1 MTESDSK
8 DLSNLQLIKLQFA
21 EVLDLFY
28 QIWKMMDLIK
38 TKLLK
43 KISEPLQKQKLES
56 QQLIFKVFLQYHFD
70 VIGHRLIY
78 YNVKYE
84 ENSLEITFDGKY
96 VPLSVENQAGNQAV
110 QSVESSEEVAVFPI
124 FFPSEVVNDSI
135 GSVDD
140 ESEFTKVK
148 NIGTVKY
155 IDMIHNI

>member
-8 DLSNLQLIKLQFA
+8 DLSNLQRIKLQFA

-38 TKLLK
+38 TRLLK
-43 KISEPLQKQKLES
+43 KTSDPPQKQKLES

-84 ENSLEITFDGKY
+84 ANSLEITFDG
-96 VPLSVENQAGNQAV
+96 VPLPCENEDENHGL
-110 QSVESSEEVAVFPI
+110 ESQDQEVAVFPI
-124 FFPSEVVNDSI
+124 YFPSEVANDSI
-135 GSVDD
+135 DSVDD
-140 ESEFTKVK
+140 ESDFAKVK
-148 NIGTVKY
+148 NIGSVEH
-155 IDMIHNI
+155 IHMTHII

>member
-43 KISEPLQKQKLES
+43 KSSEPQKQKLES

-84 ENSLEITFDGKY
+84 ENSIEITFDGKY
-96 VPLSVENQAGNQAV
+96 VPLSVENEAGNQAV
-110 QSVESSEEVAVFPI
+110 ETSEEVAVFPI

-135 GSVDD
+135 DSVSD

-148 NIGTVKY
+148 NIGTVEY
-155 IDMIHNI
+155 IHMIHNI

>member
-43 KISEPLQKQKLES
+43 KVAEPQKQKLES

-84 ENSLEITFDGKY
+84 ENSLKITFDGKY
-96 VPLSVENQAGNQAV
+96 VPLSVENEAGNQAV
-110 QSVESSEEVAVFPI
+110 ELSEEVAVFPI

-135 GSVDD
+135 DSVSD
-140 ESEFTKVK
+140 ESEFSEVK
-148 NIGTVKY
+148 NIGTVEH
-155 IDMIHNI
+155 IDMNHII

>member
-43 KISEPLQKQKLES
+43 KVSEPLQKQKLES

-84 ENSLEITFDGKY
+84 ENSIKITFDGKY
-96 VPLSVENQAGNQAV
+96 VPLSVENEAGNQAV
-110 QSVESSEEVAVFPI
+110 ETAEEVAVFPI
-124 FFPSEVVNDSI
+124 CFPSEVVNDSI
-135 GSVDD
+135 DSVSD

-148 NIGTVKY
+148 NIGTVEHV
-155 IDMIHNI
+155 DMIHNI

>member
-43 KISEPLQKQKLES
+43 KVSEPFQKQKLES

-84 ENSLEITFDGKY
+84 KNSIEITFDGKY
-96 VPLSVENQAGNQAV
+96 VPLSVENEAGNQA
-110 QSVESSEEVAVFPI
+110 VESSEEVVVFPI

-135 GSVDD
+135 DSVSD

-148 NIGTVKY
+148 NIGTVKHV
-155 IDMIHNI
+155 DMFNII